1 MKSSAA
7 TVQVA
12 VCGAIYASTFSRTEK
27 FLVLR
32 KMSVSSPKT
41 RSSEIDTG
49 RRSIYNI
56 CILNYCKL
64 TFEFFKNSIFK
75 KRRQFLNRILGG
87 DGTDAAGYKPHDV
100 CVSKLEFNIVQG
112 CTMLNGWHRMA
123 TERLP
128 VDKLFR
134 LQMREVHC
142 SGVFDA

>member
-1 MKSSAA
+1 M
-7 TVQVA
+7 
-12 VCGAIYASTFSRTEK
+12 
-27 FLVLR
+27 LR

-64 TFEFFKNSIFK
+64 TFEFFKNYIFK

-87 DGTDAAGYKPHDV
+87 GGTDAAGYKPRDV
-100 CVSKLEFNIVQG
+100 CVSKLEFNSVQG
-112 CTMLNGWHRMA
+112 RTLVNRMA

-134 LQMREVHC
+134 LQMQEVHC